1 MANTTNHMQQPAIP
15 PEVAEALHELQLYFA
30 DTMPPLMA
38 VDAVETLMSQ
48 PPALTGDVING
59 WAAGQYQGRGA
70 SVPFS
75 DLLFHA
81 VKKIHLLGEYKLVE
95 AARIERFIASLAPIV
110 EQLCP
115 PGDRDFFR
123 TNLSRIGLSPTLLT
137 SHTAPIYRQAG
148 SESPLAVPPPTRLPG
163 AVAATPTFGGLGV
176 PGSTGSALA
185 SAAAA
190 TAATAATARATEQM
204 VEGLRRFELLLAR
217 IAPAVPASAGVS
229 PAPPALVS
237 EAASHAKNEAE
248 LVSSLAKLGGLG
260 YDTAPSS
267 VVRAL
272 GQSLP
277 EWGVAPP
284 SGPDASSPGALSA
297 MGRYI
302 SMADPSEGLRRYR
315 EMLQTAIEQANDGSL
330 ARAVLMFE
338 LADRLVAERKVDK
351 SAADPLRSSMGAA
364 LDVDRLRAAGEKPEK
379 RILVRSILAFFPATS
394 VRGLLEALKTEERRD
409 GRRNLL
415 ALLDVHGLPARE
427 AALSDLAKA
436 VEDPHGAPD
445 WYYLRNL
452 LNVLRRVPR
461 PEGASPEGEL
471 GFLDLLAG
479 KVQPAALAKEALFNI
494 GQIKHPK
501 AETLLVD
508 KLKRLETLR
517 IGEEASQY
525 SHEELDQLLDRATSG
540 LVRIGTPSA
549 IRAIVEHALKRD
561 ARLGDTMPRLAQLST
576 LDLTVDP
583 PSLETL
589 LRALEKEIPR
599 KVFGLMVKEESPR
612 LVQYV
617 AALSG
622 TPAPSVRE
630 LLGDLSRKFPE
641 RELGRAA
648 TKALSALVALEAS
661 RKEKEPT
668 TLGMTGD
675 LEVFGLPMLTQ
686 TLAQSESTGTLLLKP
701 KDGGPPAKLTL
712 EAGRVRHAAHGTL
725 KGAEAVYQ
733 LLERP
738 LEGSFQFVRKP
749 AVRSAD
755 DAFQPA
761 SDIIPLLFEGMRRY
775 DELRR
780 SCELVGDLV
789 RLSPTGKKP
798 SLPSHENDGNLVRT
812 VWAGA
817 AAGATALQLERA
829 SSVDAY
835 RIRRLLA
842 HWVEEGS
849 MEARPT

>member
-1 MANTTNHMQQPAIP
+1 MKQPAIP

-38 VDAVETLMSQ
+38 VDAVETLMNQ
-48 PPALTGDVING
+48 PPALTGEVING

-81 VKKIHLLGEYKLVE
+81 VKKIHLLGEYKLVD
-95 AARIERFIASLAPIV
+95 AVRIERFIASLAPIV

-123 TNLSRIGLSPTLLT
+123 TNLSRIGLSPALLT

-148 SESPLAVPPPTRLPG
+148 SESPLAVPPPARLPG
-163 AVAATPTFGGLGV
+163 AAAGLPTFGGLAV
-176 PGSTGSALA
+176 PGATGSALT
-185 SAAAA
+185 AAAA
-190 TAATAATARATEQM
+190 TATAATARATEQM
-204 VEGLRRFELLLAR
+204 VEGLRRFEMLLAR
-217 IAPAVPASAGVS
+217 IAPAVPASAGPS

-248 LVSSLAKLGGLG
+248 LLASLAKIGGLG

-302 SMADPSEGLRRYR
+302 SMADPSEGLRRYK

-351 SAADPLRSSMGAA
+351 STADPLRSSMGAG

-479 KVQPAALAKEALFNI
+479 KEQPAALAKEALFNI

-501 AETLLVD
+501 AETLLVE

-540 LVRIGTPSA
+540 LVRIGTPGA
-549 IRAIVEHALKRD
+549 IRAIVEHSLKRD
-561 ARLGDTMPRLAQLST
+561 ARLGDSMPRLAQLST
-576 LDLTVDP
+576 IDLTVDP

-630 LLGDLSRKFPE
+630 LLGDLSRKFAE
-641 RELGRAA
+641 KELGRAA
-648 TKALSALVALEAS
+648 TKALGALVSLEAS

-668 TLGMTGD
+668 ALGMTGD

-686 TLAQSESTGTLLLKP
+686 TLAQSESTGTLLMKP
-701 KDGGPPAKLTL
+701 KDGSPPATLTL
-712 EAGRVRHAAHGTL
+712 EAGRVRHAAHGAL

-738 LEGSFQFVRKP
+738 LEGTFQFVRKP

-780 SCELVGDLV
+780 ACELVGDAV

-842 HWVEEGS
+842 HWVEEGA